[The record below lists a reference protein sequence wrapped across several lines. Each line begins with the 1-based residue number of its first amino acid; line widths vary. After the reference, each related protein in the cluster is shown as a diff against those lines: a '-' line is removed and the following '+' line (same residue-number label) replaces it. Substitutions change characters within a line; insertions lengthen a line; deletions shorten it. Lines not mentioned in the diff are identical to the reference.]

1 MNFIHNF
8 NDVPHLQ
15 YRRKVQIVI
24 TLEKLILINESSSK
38 LYQSTF
44 LLRHFLRKTKDLRCW
59 FLTKPVVVKR
69 VHFELMWK
77 EKTFIYSSP

>member
-1 MNFIHNF
+1 MNFIHDY
-8 NDVPHLQ
+8 NDVDHLQ

-24 TLEKLILINESSSK
+24 MLERLILITESSSK

-44 LLRHFLRKTKDLRCW
+44 LLGHFLRKTKDLRCW